1 MKGSLKKQSG
11 SSKQDPKANGESK
24 SSKENG
30 EGEFRVQPMIRHR
43 CTCSVSNRNKTT
55 GSNLTIKPGI

>member
-11 SSKQDPKANGESK
+11 SSKPDPKANGESK

-30 EGEFRVQPMIRHR
+30 EGEFRVQQM
-43 CTCSVSNRNKTT
+43 TQMYMFSMQQK
-55 GSNLTIKPGI
+55 